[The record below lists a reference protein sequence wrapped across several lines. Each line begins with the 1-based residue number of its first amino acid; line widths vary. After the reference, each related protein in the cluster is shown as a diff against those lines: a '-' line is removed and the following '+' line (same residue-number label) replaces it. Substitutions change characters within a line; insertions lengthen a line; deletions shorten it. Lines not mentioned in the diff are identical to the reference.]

1 MKTVQVKA
9 SRSYEV
15 LIGNDI
21 LGQMREVITPDQKVA
36 VVTDETVASYHLEAL
51 KSQLQKLGKKAEV
64 FTFAPGEQSKNIFVL
79 SDILEWLAEM
89 KISRSDLLIAFGGG
103 VTGDLA
109 GFAAAVYLRGI
120 SYIQIPTTFLA
131 AIDSSVGG
139 KTAVDLKAGKN
150 LAGSFYQPAQVIC
163 DIELLKTLKKETF
176 AEGTAEAIKYGV
188 LGDRDL
194 FEQLKDGQPKEQL
207 EEIIFRCVMMKR
219 DVVEEDEFDN
229 GQRQVLNLGHTF
241 GHCIEKLSK
250 FKISHGNAVAIG
262 LALIARAAAAYGHL
276 AENDRDQIIRAIQAN
291 NLPVT
296 CDYSCEEIMDM
307 ISQDKKRRGDRI
319 TLVIPTGIGSCMLHP
334 VSLKQAGEYLR
345 VGLKGVDH
353 E

>member
-36 VVTDETVASYHLEAL
+36 VVTDETVASYHLETL
-51 KSQLQKLGKKAEV
+51 KSQLRKLGKEAEV
-64 FTFAPGEQSKNIFVL
+64 FTFAPGEQSKNISVL
-79 SDILEWLAEM
+79 SDILEWLADM

-150 LAGSFYQPAQVIC
+150 LAGSFYQPTQVIC

-176 AEGTAEAIKYGV
+176 AEGTAEAIKYSV

-194 FEQLKDGQPKEQL
+194 FEQLKDGQLKEHL
-207 EEIIFRCVMMKR
+207 EEIIFRCVTMKR

-250 FKISHGNAVAIG
+250 FEISHGNAVAIG

-276 AENDRDQIIRAIQAN
+276 AEGDCDQIIQALQAN
-291 NLPVT
+291 DLPVT
-296 CDYSCEEIMDM
+296 CEYGCDEIMDM

-319 TLVIPTGIGSCMLHP
+319 TLVIPTGIGSCILHP
-334 VSLKQAGEYLR
+334 MPLKQAGEYLR
-345 VGLKGVDH
+345 AGLKGVGY